1 MKKVIACFSALIG
14 AASVCAQTPE
24 PKLAA
29 VEFYNTTL
37 NHYFM
42 TADPNEQAA
51 VDKGGAGPGW
61 VRTGLSFSAFEK
73 GQSTTAKD
81 VCRFYSRTQNSHFYT
96 ADAAECEQVKKD
108 KGWQYEGLVFAIE
121 VPNIGG
127 NCAAGTQQPVYRVYN
142 NGFGKAVGSNHR
154 FMPDITVA
162 QKQAKNGQA
171 FEGAVFCAPLSGAAK
186 RADAVRLLKQ
196 ASFGPTPTDIN
207 SVVSQGVGGWLDAQF
222 AAPVSK
228 YSQKSWVVTPAP
240 ATCINDNTQPLRADS
255 YCLRDNYSLFVP
267 QVEFWKQALT
277 GQDQLRQR
285 VAWAWSQFFVISG
298 TEINYAYGMLD
309 YQQMLRDNAFDNY
322 ATLLRKITLHS
333 AMGAYLDMANNQKA
347 DPARG
352 IVPNENFAR
361 EILQLFSIG
370 TNELNLDGTPKLDAK
385 GRTIPTYDAEEIVG
399 FASAFTGWTYAT
411 IPGRTAD
418 NRFNVRNWAGPM
430 EIREIYHDLNAKE
443 LLDGEKT
450 KAAQATQADF
460 DVALNQIANHRNVP
474 PFVSRFLIQ
483 RLVTGEPSPAYVERV
498 AKVFLDN
505 GAGTRGDL
513 KAVVRAILTDAEARG
528 PEKFDATYGQ
538 LNEPVLHVAQM
549 ARALGVKT
557 DGQFFQNQTNAMAQN
572 VFFSPTVF
580 NYFSPEHIIA
590 SNKVNSPEF
599 GILNSNTSISR
610 ANVANTVLM
619 GGATINPSTSMFQA
633 TGTQFDWAPYVAAAA
648 NTDTLLDKVAEITQ
662 GVAFTSQVKT
672 IMKTAID
679 ALPATDAT
687 NRAKTAMYLA
697 FSTPLAQIKR

>member
-1 MKKVIACFSALIG
+1 MKVYIALLSALLCAGNVG
-14 AASVCAQTPE
+14 AQSVE
-24 PKLAA
+24 PRITT

-61 VRTGLSFSAFEK
+61 IRTGLSFFAYEK
-73 GQSTTAKD
+73 GQSATAKD
-81 VCRFYSRTQNSHFYT
+81 VCRFYSKGQNSHFYT

-108 KGWQYEGLVFAIE
+108 KGWQYEGLVFAID
-121 VPNIGG
+121 VPSGEG
-127 NCAAGTQQPVYRVYN
+127 TCAAGVSQPVYRVYN

-154 FMPDITVA
+154 FMPDLTVA

-171 FEGAVFCAPLSGAAK
+171 FEGAVFCAPLSSAAK

-196 ASFGPTPTDIN
+196 ASFGPTPAEIN
-207 SVVSQGVGGWLDAQF
+207 SVISQGANAWLDNQF

-228 YSQKSWVVTPAP
+228 YSQKPWVVTQAP
-240 ATCINDNTQPLRADS
+240 ATCLNDTTQPLRADS
-255 YCLRDNYSLFVP
+255 YCLRDTYSLFVP

-277 GQDQLRQR
+277 GPDQLRQR
-285 VAWAWSQFFVISG
+285 VAWAWAQFFVVSG
-298 TEINYAYGMLD
+298 FEITQAYGMLD
-309 YQQMLRDNAFDNY
+309 YQQMLRDNAFENY
-322 ATLLRKITLHS
+322 ATLLRKVTLNS

-411 IPGRTAD
+411 IPGRAAD

-430 EIREIYHDLNAKE
+430 EIREIYHDVNAKE

-450 KAAQATQADF
+450 KAAQNTQADF
-460 DVALNQIANHRNVP
+460 DAALNQIVNHRNVP
-474 PFVSRFLIQ
+474 PFVSRYLIQ

-498 AKVFLDN
+498 AKIFINN

-528 PEKFDATYGQ
+528 PEKFDTTYGQ

-557 DGQFFQNQTNAMAQN
+557 DGQFFQNQTAALGQN
-572 VFFSPTVF
+572 VFYSPTVF

-610 ANVANTVLM
+610 ANVANTLLM
-619 GGATINPSTSMFQA
+619 GSANINPSTSLFQS
-633 TGTQFDWAPYVAAAA
+633 TGTQFDWSPYVAAAA
-648 NTDTLLDKVAEITQ
+648 NTDTLLDKVAEISL
-662 GVAFTSQVKT
+662 GVPFSAQAKT
-672 IMKTAID
+672 IMKTAIE
-679 ALPATDAT
+679 AIPATDPT
-687 NRAKTAMYLA
+687 TRAKTAMYLA

>member
-1 MKKVIACFSALIG
+1 MKIYIALFSALLCAG
-14 AASVCAQTPE
+14 SAAAQNIE
-24 PKLAA
+24 PRVTT
-29 VEFYNTTL
+29 VEFYNTNL

-61 VRTGLSFSAFEK
+61 VRTGLSFSAYEK
-73 GQSTTAKD
+73 GQSPTAKD
-81 VCRFYSRTQNSHFYT
+81 VCRFYSQSQNSHFYT

-108 KGWQYEGLVFAIE
+108 KGWQYEGLVFAID
-121 VPNIGG
+121 VPSNGG
-127 NCAAGTQQPVYRVYN
+127 TCTAGQSQPVYRVYN
-142 NGFGKAVGSNHR
+142 NGFGKPVGSNHR
-154 FMPDITVA
+154 FMPDLTVA

-196 ASFGPTPTDIN
+196 ASFGPTPAEIN
-207 SVVSQGVGGWLDAQF
+207 AVVSQGTNAWLDAQF

-228 YSQKSWVVTPAP
+228 YSQKPWVVTPAP
-240 ATCINDNTQPLRADS
+240 ATCINDTTQPLRADS
-255 YCLRDNYSLFVP
+255 YCLRDTYSLFVP
-267 QVEFWKQALT
+267 QVEFWRQALT

-285 VAWAWSQFFVISG
+285 VAWAWAQFFVISG
-298 TEINYAYGMLD
+298 FEITHAYGMLD
-309 YQQMLRDNAFDNY
+309 YQQMLRDNAFENY
-322 ATLLRKITLHS
+322 ATLLRKVTLSS

-411 IPGRTAD
+411 IPGRASD

-430 EIREIYHDLNAKE
+430 EIREIYHDTNVKE

-450 KAAQATQADF
+450 KAGQNTQADF
-460 DVALNQIANHRNVP
+460 DTALNQIVNHRNVP
-474 PFVSRFLIQ
+474 PFISRFLIQ

-498 AKVFLDN
+498 AKVFINN

-513 KAVVRAILTDAEARG
+513 KAVVRAILTDPEARG
-528 PEKFDATYGQ
+528 PEKFDVAYGQ
-538 LNEPVLHVAQM
+538 LNEPVLFVSQM

-557 DGQFFQNQTNAMAQN
+557 DGQYFQNQTNSMAQT

-590 SNKVNSPEF
+590 SNKINSPEF

-610 ANVANTVLM
+610 ANVANTLLM
-619 GGATINPSTSMFQA
+619 GNATINPSTTLFQS
-633 TGTQFDWAPYVAAAA
+633 TGTQFDWSPYTAAAA

-662 GVAFTSQVKT
+662 GVAFTPQVKA

-679 ALPATDAT
+679 ALPANDPT

-697 FSTPLAQIKR
+697 FSTPLAQVKR

>member
-1 MKKVIACFSALIG
+1 MKAYFALFSALLCAG
-14 AASVCAQTPE
+14 GVAAQSVE
-24 PKLAA
+24 PRITT

-61 VRTGLSFSAFEK
+61 VRTGLSFSAYEK
-73 GQSTTAKD
+73 GQSATAKD
-81 VCRFYSRTQNSHFYT
+81 VCRFYSKSQNSHFYT

-108 KGWQYEGLVFAIE
+108 KGWQYEGLVFAIDT
-121 VPNIGG
+121 PASGG
-127 NCAAGTQQPVYRVYN
+127 TCAVGVSQPVYRVYN
-142 NGFGKAVGSNHR
+142 NGFGKPVGSNHR
-154 FMPDITVA
+154 FMPDLTVA
-162 QKQAKNGQA
+162 QKQAKNGEA
-171 FEGAVFCAPLSGAAK
+171 FEGAVFCAPLSNAAK

-196 ASFGPTPTDIN
+196 ATFGPTPAEIN
-207 SVVSQGVGGWLDAQF
+207 TVISQGTNAWLDTQF

-228 YSQKSWVVTPAP
+228 YAQKSWVVTPAP
-240 ATCINDNTQPLRADS
+240 ATCINDNAQPLRADS

-285 VAWAWSQFFVISG
+285 VAWAWAQFFVVSG
-298 TEINYAYGMLD
+298 VEVNQAYGMLD
-309 YQQMLRDNAFDNY
+309 YQQMLRDNAFENY
-322 ATLLRKITLHS
+322 ATLLRRITLHS

-430 EIREIYHDLNAKE
+430 EIREIYHDTNVKE

-450 KAAQATQADF
+450 KAAQNTQSDF
-460 DVALNQIANHRNVP
+460 DTALNQIVNHRNVP
-474 PFVSRFLIQ
+474 PFVSRYLIQ

-498 AKVFLDN
+498 AKVFINN

-513 KAVVRAILTDAEARG
+513 KAVVRAILTDPEARG
-528 PEKFDATYGQ
+528 PEKFDGAYGQ
-538 LNEPVLHVAQM
+538 LNEPVLHVSQM
-549 ARALGVKT
+549 ARALGAKT

-580 NYFSPEHIIA
+580 NFFSPDYVIA

-610 ANVANTVLM
+610 ANVANTLLM
-619 GGATINPSTSMFQA
+619 GNANINASTTLFQS
-633 TGTQFDWAPYVAAAA
+633 TGTQFDWSPYVAAAA

-662 GVAFTSQVKT
+662 GVAFTQQVKT

-679 ALPATDAT
+679 ALPATDTT

>member
-1 MKKVIACFSALIG
+1 MRSLIASLCAI
-14 AASVCAQTPE
+14 VCATTATAQSIE
-24 PKLAA
+24 PRLTV
-29 VEFYNTTL
+29 VEFYNKAL
-37 NHYFM
+37 NHYFV
-42 TADPNEQAA
+42 TADPVEQAG
-51 VDKGGAGPGW
+51 VDKGNAGPGW

-73 GQSTTAKD
+73 GQTSAAKD

-96 ADAAECEQVKKD
+96 ADAGECEFVKKD

-121 VPNIGG
+121 TPASGG
-127 NCAAGTQQPVYRVYN
+127 NCAAGISQPVYRVYN
-142 NGFGKAVGSNHR
+142 NGFGKPVGSNHR
-154 FMPDITVA
+154 FMPDLTLA
-162 QKQAKNGQA
+162 QKTAKDGQA
-171 FEGAVFCAPLSGAAK
+171 FEGAVFCAPLTSAAK

-207 SVVSQGVGGWLDAQF
+207 LVTTQGVNAWLDAQF
-222 AAPVSK
+222 TAPVSR
-228 YSQKSWVVTPAP
+228 YSQKPWVVTPAP

-267 QVEFWKQALT
+267 RVEFWRQALT

-285 VAWAWSQFFVISG
+285 VAWAWSQFFVVSG
-298 TEINYAYGMLD
+298 LEVNLAYGMLD
-309 YQQMLRDNAFDNY
+309 YQQMLRDNAFENY
-322 ATLLRKITLHS
+322 GTLLRKITLHS

-411 IPGRTAD
+411 IPGRSAD
-418 NRFNVRNWAGPM
+418 PRFNPRNWAGPM
-430 EIREIYHDLNAKE
+430 EIRDVYHDTNAKE

-450 KAAQATQADF
+450 KAAQNTQADF
-460 DVALNQIANHRNVP
+460 DVALNQIVNHRNVP

-498 AKVFLDN
+498 AKVFINN

-528 PEKFDATYGQ
+528 PEKFDAAYGQ
-538 LNEPVLHVAQM
+538 LNEPVLHVSQM
-549 ARALGVKT
+549 ARALSVKT
-557 DGQFFQNQTNAMAQN
+557 DGEFFQDRTADQAQR

-580 NYFSPEHIIA
+580 NYFSPEYIIA

-599 GILNSNTSISR
+599 GILNSNTAVSR
-610 ANVANTVLM
+610 ANVANTMLM
-619 GGATINPSTSMFQA
+619 GNATINPNTTMFQA

-648 NTDTLLDKVAEITQ
+648 NTDALLDKVAEITQ
-662 GVAFTSQVKT
+662 GVAFAPQVRA

-679 ALPATDAT
+679 ALPATDTT